1 MRESQHLPMKKTL
14 NLHMG
19 LIIAATTTC
28 LPDSFKIYIHHSFVL
43 PLGFASLSVG
53 TLNQSP
59 VSESQHICFSAL
71 GMAFDA
77 STNSLQKPIIQIYST
92 TNDEV
97 TPFWKEKYE
106 KDANK
111 YWDIFYKRHQ
121 DRSFKDRHYLDK
133 EWGHYFSVSVQSIFL
148 PLI

>member
-28 LPDSFKIYIHHSFVL
+28 LPDSFKCYIFV
-43 PLGFASLSVG
+43 
-53 TLNQSP
+53 N
-59 VSESQHICFSAL
+59 SAL

-133 EWGHYFSVSVQSIFL
+133 EWGHYFSVNDT
-148 PLI
+148 